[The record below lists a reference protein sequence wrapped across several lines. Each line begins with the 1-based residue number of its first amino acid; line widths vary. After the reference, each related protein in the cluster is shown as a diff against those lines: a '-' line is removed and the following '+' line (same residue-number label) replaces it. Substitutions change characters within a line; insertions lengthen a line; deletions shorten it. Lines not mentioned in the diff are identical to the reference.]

1 MVRAGSMKVETSGR
15 QQIVAFF
22 VLAVGISWML
32 WVPFAAGIIGSP
44 QLATLFF
51 FAGAFGP
58 LLSAGIVTWL
68 TGESLYEWAS
78 QVLKWRVQP
87 RWYIAALSLPLLFS
101 TVPLTVAFAAL
112 GNPLNLSVLI
122 QRVPLVLMGIVF
134 VFFLGGGQEE
144 LGWRGFALPQLQRS
158 YSALGASLIIGV
170 VWAIWHI
177 PLYFT
182 AWSNSTIPFPAYL
195 IALVALSIIFTWLY
209 NNTGGSIL
217 LTMLMHAS
225 FNSVSG
231 LVPFSGDTV
240 TRPFPLSVIVI
251 YLGAMWIIALV
262 AVGLYGRNLTP
273 ESIPQSSTTTR

>member
-22 VLAVGISWML
+22 VLAVGISWTL

>member
-1 MVRAGSMKVETSGR
+1 MSGHHRFSNGGCNRDDTSPR
-15 QQIVAFF
+15 
-22 VLAVGISWML
+22 
-32 WVPFAAGIIGSP
+32 
-44 QLATLFF
+44 
-51 FAGAFGP
+51 
-58 LLSAGIVTWL
+58 SA
-68 TGESLYEWAS
+68 Y
-78 QVLKWRVQP
+78 R
-87 RWYIAALSLPLLFS
+87 LLFS

-122 QRVPLVLMGIVF
+122 QRVPLVLMSIVF

-144 LGWRGFALPQLQRS
+144 LGWHGFALPQLQRS

-251 YLGAMWIIALV
+251 YLGAIWIIALI